1 MSDDSDHI
9 QNGSFF
15 LSLSSRL
22 GSTLVLFLYRAWLLC
37 YPTLNIGHIYIKV
50 AVDDHLLRQQS
61 TWKKVL
67 LVLCRW
73 VDKHSSEKKIM
84 KGRHSNFFTMFS
96 EHALLDCFY
105 FLFHNGVFDPEY
117 MDKIHKE
124 K

>member
-73 VDKHSSEKKIM
+73 VDKHSSEKKII
-84 KGRHSNFFTMFS
+84 KG
-96 EHALLDCFY
+96 
-105 FLFHNGVFDPEY
+105 
-117 MDKIHKE
+117 
-124 K
+124 